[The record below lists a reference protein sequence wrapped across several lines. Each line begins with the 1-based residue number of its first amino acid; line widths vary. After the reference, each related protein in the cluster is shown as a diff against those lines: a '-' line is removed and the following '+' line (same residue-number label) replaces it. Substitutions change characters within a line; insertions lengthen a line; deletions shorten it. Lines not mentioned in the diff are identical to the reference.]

1 MSIHQRPNFINQ
13 RQRVGDWEINT
24 VMGKTGHSVL
34 ITAVDQLSRLT
45 LIKEVAH
52 KDADDINAGLV
63 ALLGALPKEFMQSIT
78 PDHEREFLSLYE
90 IQERLGVIIYWYD
103 LYSPEQRGT
112 N

>member
-1 MSIHQRPNFINQ
+1 
-13 RQRVGDWEINT
+13 
-24 VMGKTGHSVL
+24 MGKTGHSVL

-78 PDHEREFLSLYE
+78 PDHE